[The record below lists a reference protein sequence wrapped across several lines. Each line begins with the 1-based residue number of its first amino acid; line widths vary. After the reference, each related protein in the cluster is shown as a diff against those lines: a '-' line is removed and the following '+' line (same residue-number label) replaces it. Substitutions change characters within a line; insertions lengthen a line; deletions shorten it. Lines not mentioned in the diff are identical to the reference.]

1 VITLADGTVLDVT
14 AFPLPEEIAD
24 EVMNRGQ
31 IARALNVSEPTITTW
46 IGEGLPVLTKGG
58 NGLAYEFQLSHCYAW
73 RMHRKSGEERQRAAA
88 DESAAQMRM
97 LFQNMDG
104 DVAEDHA
111 EWSPKQIRE
120 ASLAELERMRAAEA
134 RGDLVRSDRVL
145 RLLEE
150 MLTTIRQTVMT
161 LPDYA
166 EQEFGLSARQSDQM
180 QGRCEDLLVE
190 LRNALARDGFGT
202 SDAEPVSLERARSGQ
217 AG

>member
-1 VITLADGTVLDVT
+1 VITLADGSVLDVA
-14 AFPLPEEIAD
+14 AFPLPDEIAD

-31 IARALNVSEPTITTW
+31 IAKALNVSEPTITSW
-46 IGEGLPVLTKGG
+46 IGEGFPVLTKGG
-58 NGLAYEFQLSHCYAW
+58 NGQAYEFQLSQCFAW

-202 SDAEPVSLERARSGQ
+202 SDAAPVSLERARSGQ

>member
-1 VITLADGTVLDVT
+1 VITLADGSVLDVA
-14 AFPLPEEIAD
+14 AFPLPDEIAD

-58 NGLAYEFQLSHCYAW
+58 NGQAYEFQLSQCFAW

-120 ASLAELERMRAAEA
+120 ASLAELERMRASEA

-190 LRNALARDGFGT
+190 LRNALARDGFET
-202 SDAEPVSLERARSGQ
+202 SDAAPVSLERARSGQ
-217 AG
+217 LD

>member
-1 VITLADGTVLDVT
+1 MITLADGSVLDVA
-14 AFPLPEEIAD
+14 AFPLPDEIAD

-58 NGLAYEFQLSHCYAW
+58 NGQAYEFQLSQCYAW

-202 SDAEPVSLERARSGQ
+202 SDAAPVSLERARSGQ

>member
-1 VITLADGTVLDVT
+1 
-14 AFPLPEEIAD
+14 
-24 EVMNRGQ
+24 
-31 IARALNVSEPTITTW
+31 
-46 IGEGLPVLTKGG
+46 
-58 NGLAYEFQLSHCYAW
+58 
-73 RMHRKSGEERQRAAA
+73 
-88 DESAAQMRM
+88 MRM